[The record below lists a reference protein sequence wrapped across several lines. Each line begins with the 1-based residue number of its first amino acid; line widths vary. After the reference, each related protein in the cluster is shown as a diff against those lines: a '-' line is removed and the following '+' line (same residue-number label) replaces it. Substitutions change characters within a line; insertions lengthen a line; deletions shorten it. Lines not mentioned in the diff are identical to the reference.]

1 MAEDTENIFMEGE
14 EIVTNHGERNILGG
28 TKEGKQRLRKLYLV
42 KITFC
47 VKLIEVILKRKCEKE
62 CWGHRN
68 K

>member
-14 EIVTNHGERNILGG
+14 EIVTSHGERNILGG

-47 VKLIEVILKRKCEKE
+47 EVDRSDFEK
-62 CWGHRN
+62 
-68 K
+68 KM